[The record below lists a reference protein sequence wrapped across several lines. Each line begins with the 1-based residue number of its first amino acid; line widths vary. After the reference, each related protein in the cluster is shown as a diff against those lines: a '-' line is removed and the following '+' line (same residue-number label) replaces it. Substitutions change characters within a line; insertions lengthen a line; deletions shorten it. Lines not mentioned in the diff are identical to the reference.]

1 MKEINLQVSDV
12 RSDALN
18 SDLIKTETTKLNDH
32 NESVSDENVSI
43 EMTEIKQD
51 ISLDEIKG
59 EPGLDTHT
67 SSNVSF
73 IYFIFFIKELNNIK
87 TFML

>member
-1 MKEINLQVSDV
+1 M
-12 RSDALN
+12 
-18 SDLIKTETTKLNDH
+18 IKTESTKFNDH
-32 NESVSDENVSI
+32 NESVSDDNVSI

-59 EPGLDTHT
+59 EPGLDTHR

-73 IYFIFFIKELNNIK
+73 IYLITFIKELNNIK
-87 TFML
+87 TFVL

>member
-12 RSDALN
+12 LN
-18 SDLIKTETTKLNDH
+18 SDLIKTESTKLNHH
-32 NESVSDENVSI
+32 NESVSDQIVSI

-51 ISLDEIKG
+51 VSLDEIKG

-73 IYFIFFIKELNNIK
+73 ICFISFIKELNNI
-87 TFML
+87 